1 MKFQYHIIASIS
13 ILLLA
18 GCGKKD
24 EKPQADTLKVSSK
37 PVISNE
43 IYGIAVIEP
52 AKRITNL
59 SAETGGIIRE
69 IKVDI
74 GQKIMKGQILLVM
87 DNSLEAAQLNQA
99 NSKISTQQNAI
110 AASKENINTL
120 RVQLEKAQADFARDK
135 ALFDGK
141 ALTKKELDDRQYAID
156 NLLQQIKAQEASV
169 RQQES
174 RIKELNAD
182 IAYYQTLEGKKV
194 LRAAQSGT
202 LLSLDAKV
210 GQYLNTNASIGDF
223 APEGPTIAL
232 TEIDEL
238 FANKIQ
244 IGQKAEIRQQGSKE
258 TLTTGTVILASPYLR
273 KKSLFADNSN
283 NLEDRRVREVRVQLD
298 DPSKVLLGA
307 RVECVIKL

>member
-1 MKFQYHIIASIS
+1 MKFQSYILTSLS
-13 ILLLA
+13 VLLLIS
-18 GCGKKD
+18 CGKTD

-37 PVISNE
+37 PITTNE
-43 IYGIAVIEP
+43 VFGIAVIEP

-74 GQKIMKGQILLVM
+74 GQKITKGQVLLIM
-87 DNSLEAAQLNQA
+87 DASLEAAQLNQA
-99 NSKISTQQNAI
+99 NSKISTQQNTI
-110 AASKENINTL
+110 AASRENINTL

-156 NLLQQIKAQEASV
+156 NLLQQIKAQEVSV

-174 RIKELNAD
+174 KIKELNAD
-182 IAYYQTLEGKKV
+182 IAYFQTLEGKKV

-210 GQYLNTNASIGDF
+210 GQYLSTNASIGDF

-238 FANKIQ
+238 FASKIQ
-244 IGQKAEIRQQGSKE
+244 IGQKAEIRQQGSKDV
-258 TLTTGTVILASPYLR
+258 LTTGTVILASPYLR